1 MNGIQ
6 ANGRV
11 ADMCAVAFAGEFSA
25 VDANDGDVIRI
36 SLFELPQLRE
46 YVDAIDSAIGPEVE
60 QQELAA
66 KVGELKPATAGVN
79 PVERV
84 GEIGSAYRGTIH

>member
-1 MNGIQ
+1 M
-6 ANGRV
+6 
-11 ADMCAVAFAGEFSA
+11 DAVALARELSA
-25 VDANDGDVIRI
+25 VDANDRDVIRI

-66 KVGELKPATAGVN
+66 KVGELKSATAGVN

>member
-1 MNGIQ
+1 M
-6 ANGRV
+6 R
-11 ADMCAVAFAGEFSA
+11 DVAFAGELSA
-25 VDANDGDVIRI
+25 VDASDRDVIRI

-46 YVDAIDSAIGPEVE
+46 YVDAVDSAVGPEVE
-60 QQELAA
+60 QQEFAA

-84 GEIGSAYRGTIH
+84 GEIGSADGGTIH